1 MAKFWLFL
9 IFIGLLSVCL
19 PWLVNATT
27 LVDEICPGLQ
37 VVVQP
42 EDSDDTYVS
51 LRTEPQ
57 QKFIIFYGRGIWI
70 ANIPRGT
77 KLTVEDVRT
86 VDVLTKKQKW
96 IKVTYK
102 GLNGWVYVG
111 KPNDDT
117 NRWC

>member
-57 QKFIIFYGRGIWI
+57 QKFIIFGRVPEPCG
-70 ANIPRGT
+70 
-77 KLTVEDVRT
+77 
-86 VDVLTKKQKW
+86 
-96 IKVTYK
+96 
-102 GLNGWVYVG
+102 
-111 KPNDDT
+111 
-117 NRWC
+117 